1 MKRLIHVLFLLLL
14 VACAKDFSV
23 QKQVLD
29 PWAAQWYVGGS
40 LRAVLQAF
48 PQHQSLDHGMY
59 YFESR
64 GPAGARRTVR
74 LRGEGDTILW
84 LQIQDIPVAPEW
96 AAEQQRFEREI
107 DRLEKVF
114 GPAEKKGDNLYA
126 KRTAAWN
133 YGDDLHI
140 ELQLDV
146 SEDQQTIRR
155 TISLAQL

>member
-14 VACAKDFSV
+14 AACSPDFST
-23 QKQVLD
+23 QKRVLD
-29 PWAAQWYVGGS
+29 PWAAPWYVGGS
-40 LRAVLQAF
+40 VRAVLQAF
-48 PQHQSLDHGMY
+48 PQHQSLEHGMY
-59 YFESR
+59 YFETR

-84 LQIQDIPVAPEW
+84 LQIQDTPVAPEA
-96 AAEQQRFEREI
+96 AAEQQRFEKEVE
-107 DRLEKVF
+107 RLEKIF

-126 KRTAAWN
+126 TRTAVWDHA
-133 YGDDLHI
+133 DELHL
-140 ELQLDV
+140 ELRLDV